1 MDRKTKILI
10 YMMLVGNFGILSTQ
24 QGIIGILPEISAFFN
39 VSISQAGLFV
49 SLFSLIIA
57 ITGIFLPLLSSKFN
71 RKTMLIM
78 VLSVF
83 TVFTALEAFITDF
96 YPALI
101 CRIIPA
107 FFQTIYTSL
116 TLTVTSEIVGKEE
129 HHSAVSKVI
138 MGVSAG
144 MIVGMPITTFLTSM
158 LGYQMALLW
167 FSVINAVSLILT
179 VIYFPSMPGKQ
190 QSYGSQISV
199 AKTGL
204 FIISVLGIVVLTSG
218 SYEAYIYISQ
228 FLQEVTHINGFEL
241 SVVLFLYGIGSLIGN
256 YTGGILLSKKAKSTV
271 LSYPFVLT
279 ALFITIFILGGFK
292 IPMIVLVFLWGLLIG
307 VVVDILQYWV
317 TTSAP
322 EAPEFANGMFLSM
335 NNIGITIGTS
345 IGGVVVMSLGTKFI
359 MIIGVVIT
367 LIGFVLLFTRA
378 KKYPESVN

>member
-116 TLTVTSEIVGKEE
+116 TLTVASEIVGKEE
-129 HHSAVSKVI
+129 RHSAVSKVI

>member
-116 TLTVTSEIVGKEE
+116 TLTVASEIVGKEE
-129 HHSAVSKVI
+129 RHSAVSKVI

-158 LGYQMALLW
+158 LGYQMAMLW